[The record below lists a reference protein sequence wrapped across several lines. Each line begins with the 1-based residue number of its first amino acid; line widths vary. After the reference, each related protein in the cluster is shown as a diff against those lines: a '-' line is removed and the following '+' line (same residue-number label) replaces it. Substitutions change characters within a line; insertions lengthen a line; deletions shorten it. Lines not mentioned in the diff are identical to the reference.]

1 MSMASTDP
9 DSTPRRRYAARQPVA
24 VRREQILDAA
34 FSLVAEVGWPGTS
47 MDRIAERAGVAKSV
61 SYKIFGSQAELQL
74 ALMERAQ
81 QVTSDRVTNAIHAAT
96 EIDTMPGAVAAA
108 LQAYLESVAREPEIS
123 RLVLLPIEGAPSNV
137 LSAIRDGR
145 ERVRQQIESALEH
158 QLARIGADGIDV
170 ELIAHLTRD
179 TAEALA
185 RLLLE
190 HPETFTPQRLMHS
203 IHAIAENVGRAVGRQ
218 E

>member
-1 MSMASTDP
+1 MVATDL
-9 DSTPRRRYAARQPVA
+9 DSTPRRRYAARQPVE

-34 FSLVAEVGWPGTS
+34 FSLVAEVGWSGTA

-74 ALMERAQ
+74 ALMARAQ
-81 QVTSDRVTNAIHAAT
+81 QVTSDRVTKAIQAAS
-96 EIDTMPGAVAAA
+96 EIDTMPEAVAAA
-108 LQAYLESVAREPEIS
+108 LHTYLESVVQEREIS
-123 RLVLLPIEGAPSNV
+123 RLVLLPIEDAPSNV

-145 ERVRQQIESALEH
+145 ERVRRQIESALEH
-158 QLARIGADGIDV
+158 QLARVGADDIDV

-203 IHAIAENVGRAVGRQ
+203 IQVITESIGRASTHRK
-218 E
+218 

>member
-1 MSMASTDP
+1 MSMAIRDP
-9 DSTPRRRYAARQPVA
+9 DSTPRRRYAARQPVE

-81 QVTSDRVTNAIHAAT
+81 QVTSDRVTKAIQAAT

-108 LQAYLESVAREPEIS
+108 LRIYLESVAKEPEIS

-145 ERVRQQIESALEH
+145 ERVRRQIETTLEH
-158 QLARIGADGIDV
+158 QLSRAGAADLDV

-190 HPETFTPQRLMHS
+190 HPETFTPQRLMQS
-203 IHAIAENVGRAVGRQ
+203 IQVITASIGRSAQ